1 MNCGAPIRPRFVR
14 MAPSLRDERALTVLS
29 ERLGRHVA
37 RERLHA
43 ALAEGQAAGTTL
55 ADTLL
60 HSGLLTPE
68 EASTLAPDPGSCAAM
83 VDTVVASARARREKE
98 SPAWP

>member
-1 MNCGAPIRPRFVR
+1 GRNLGGYSA
-14 MAPSLRDERALTVLS
+14 SEQALTILS

-43 ALAEGQAAGTTL
+43 ALAEGQAAGTSL
-55 ADTLL
+55 AGALR

-83 VDTVVASARARREKE
+83 VDTVVASARARRERE
-98 SPAWP
+98 GPTWP